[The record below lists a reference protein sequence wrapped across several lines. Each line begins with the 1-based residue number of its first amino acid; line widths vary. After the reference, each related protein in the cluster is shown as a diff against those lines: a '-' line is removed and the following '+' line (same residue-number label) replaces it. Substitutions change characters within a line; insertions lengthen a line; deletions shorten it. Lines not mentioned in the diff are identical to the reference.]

1 MGPLFFAIAAFALIA
16 FLQFSLFIATKR
28 RLQHLIASQN
38 CRFDD
43 WQAKEESLT
52 AEISQLKDEV
62 ASLRPSLA
70 TAQTPGQS
78 MNLSRRNQVL
88 RLHFRGDSPSRI
100 ASVLQISKGE
110 VDLLLKVHRTLIPS
124 AAWTASDAQEP
135 RKARGITPARAP
147 FGDESKSPEIV
158 PDAATASD
166 ASPENRRAAEW
177 AAGHLRS

>member
-1 MGPLFFAIAAFALIA
+1 MGPLFFAVVAFGLIA

-28 RLQHLIASQN
+28 RLERLVASQN

-43 WQAKEESLT
+43 WHAKEESLT
-52 AEISQLKDEV
+52 AEVAQLKDEV

-70 TAQTPGQS
+70 PAPSPGQS

-100 ASVLQISKGE
+100 ASVLQISRGE

-124 AAWTASDAQEP
+124 SAWAAADAQEP
-135 RKARGITPARAP
+135 RKARGMAPARKRLA
-147 FGDESKSPEIV
+147 DRSESPEMV
-158 PDAATASD
+158 PDASTASD
-166 ASPENRRAAEW
+166 ASPQNQWAAEW
-177 AAGHLRS
+177 AGGHLRS

>member
-1 MGPLFFAIAAFALIA
+1 MMGPLFFAMAAFALIA

-38 CRFDD
+38 CQFDD
-43 WQAKEESLT
+43 WRANESLT

-62 ASLRPSLA
+62 ACLRPSVA
-70 TAQTPGQS
+70 AAPPPGQS

-124 AAWTASDAQEP
+124 AAWPASEAQEP
-135 RKARGITPARAP
+135 VKARGIAPARKRLSDP
-147 FGDESKSPEIV
+147 SESPQIV
-158 PDAATASD
+158 PNAATASD
-166 ASPENRRAAEW
+166 ASPENQWAAEW
-177 AAGHLRS
+177 AGGHLRS